1 MLHYIT
7 SHMLHQCPALFVF
20 KISSLWL
27 KKYLLLIYLLL
38 SLCER
43 EGFHHLYP
51 KKDIKVAGSKLAA
64 QLL

>member
-43 EGFHHLYP
+43 EGFRCIYKEGH
-51 KKDIKVAGSKLAA
+51 IKVAGSKLAA